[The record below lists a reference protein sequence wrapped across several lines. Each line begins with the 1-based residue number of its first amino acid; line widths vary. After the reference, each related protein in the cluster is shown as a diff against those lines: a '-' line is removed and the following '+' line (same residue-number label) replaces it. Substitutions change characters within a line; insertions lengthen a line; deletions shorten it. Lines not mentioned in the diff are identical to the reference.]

1 MKENR
6 DRSAERQGR
15 IGSADVGAILP
26 DVEHPYRS
34 PLAVWQVITGSYEGD
49 DLSGSLHVRIGCELE
64 QMGLDA
70 YHEETGRWPEP
81 IGTLSCPALPYLS
94 ATPDGYDP
102 EAKTITE
109 VKTTFA
115 SWPEPPGYH
124 WAQVR
129 WQGSILETNDRP
141 VDTLCIIVIRLGGF
155 APVIEYHRRPFDRE
169 LAYSEFVYLVDWWAA
184 HVETGT
190 APPATGES
198 VRDGAAER
206 QYPAGDKAEMIA
218 ATTEADVEALAV
230 YSKWRERREFAELQ
244 EREAKAQLMT
254 RIGEARGIEAPGV
267 GRVTWSA
274 RKASA
279 RIDYKAIT
287 KALEPPEDLV
297 ERHTRISAGG
307 RTFRWTK
314 AKQEASK

>member
-1 MKENR
+1 MNK

-34 PLAVWQVITGSYEGD
+34 PLAVWQVITGNYEGD
-49 DLSGSLHVRIGCELE
+49 DLSGSLHVRIGCDLE

-70 YHEETGRWPEP
+70 YEAETGRRPQRL
-81 IGTLSCPALPYLS
+81 GTLCHPALPYLS
-94 ATPDGYDP
+94 ATPDGYDA

-155 APVIEYHRRPFDRE
+155 APVIEYHRRPFDLALAGCE
-169 LAYSEFVYLVDWWAA
+169 LAYVHNWWLA

-206 QYPAGDKAEMIA
+206 QYPAADKAEMIA
-218 ATTEADVEALAV
+218 ATSEADVEALAV

-244 EREAKAQLMT
+244 EREAKAQLMN
-254 RIGEARGIEAPGV
+254 RIGEARGIEAAGV

-287 KALEPPEDLV
+287 KALDPPEDLV